1 MHRVLVPASITL
13 THPPLNAPI
22 RDFAGQSMGT
32 TWSVR
37 MVDTSRPSGHD
48 WQSGIQACL
57 DCVVAQMSH
66 WLEDSNL
73 GRYNR
78 AAADSWHVLPAE
90 FHAVMTCALEV
101 AEQSAGAYDPA
112 IGALVDVWGFGP
124 HGRHAEAGFPAPET
138 AVVEAARAVSGWQ
151 RLHLDAE
158 QRLLQPGG
166 ARLDL
171 SSIAKGYAVDLVA
184 EFLLMQGIE
193 HFLVEVGGELRGA
206 GMKADGQPWWVGL
219 ETPAMH
225 ASPATVLALHG
236 LSVASSGDYRRSF
249 EYLGRRYAHTLDPRN
264 GYPLAEGV
272 ASVTV
277 LHERCMLADAWST
290 AMTVMGVEAG
300 LVCAENRALAVRFL
314 RYEDGECREYMS
326 ATFAGMLQ

>member
-13 THPPLNAPI
+13 THPPLNAPV

-37 MVDTSRPSGHD
+37 MVDTSRLSSHD
-48 WQSGIQACL
+48 WQTGIQARL

-66 WLEDSNL
+66 WREDSNL

-78 AAADSWHVLPAE
+78 APADTWHALPAE
-90 FHAVMTCALEV
+90 FRAVMMCALEI
-101 AEQSAGAYDPA
+101 AEQSSGAYDPA

-124 HGRHAEAGFPAPET
+124 HGRHAEAGFTAPAAAE
-138 AVVEAARAVSGWQ
+138 VEAARELSGWQ
-151 RLHLDAE
+151 RLRLDGE
-158 QRLLQPGG
+158 QRLFQPGG
-166 ARLDL
+166 VRLDL

-184 EFLLMQGIE
+184 DFLLAQEVE

-219 ETPAMH
+219 ETPGAQPLP
-225 ASPATVLALHG
+225 STVLALHG

-249 EYLGRRYAHTLDPRN
+249 EYQGRRYAHTLDPRN
-264 GYPLAEGV
+264 GHPLPEGV

-277 LHERCMLADAWST
+277 VHERCMLADAWST

-300 LVCAENRALAVRFL
+300 LACADSRALAVYFL
-314 RYEDGECREYMS
+314 RREAGAYREYMS
-326 ATFAGMLQ
+326 TAFAGMLQ